1 MTSHCN
7 TNERGT
13 TLIEALVAILIL
25 VFGIVPSLAVIL
37 TGNAFSSSVR
47 NSLVASN
54 LAQEGMEVV
63 RAMRDANWFNNQA
76 FDTGLSDGVYRLEWN
91 SDVLLLE
98 SGNPPLKITPAG
110 LYNYSSGAD
119 TTFRRRVFVTKLDP
133 LGCNCELRIITE
145 VTWPERGRTKTIQ
158 VESHLFNWK

>member
-1 MTSHCN
+1 MSN
-7 TNERGT
+7 YNINERGT

>member
-1 MTSHCN
+1 MISSCN

-25 VFGIVPSLAVIL
+25 VFGIVPSLAVIF

-63 RAMRDANWFNNQA
+63 RAIRDANWFNNQP
-76 FDTGLSDGVYRLEWN
+76 FDTGLSDGAYRLEWS
-91 SDVLLLE
+91 SDALLSE
-98 SGNPPLKITPAG
+98 SGNPLLKITPAG
-110 LYNYSSGAD
+110 LYNYSSGTD
-119 TTFRRRVFVTKLDP
+119 TIFRRRILITKIDP
-133 LGCNCELRIITE
+133 LGCNCELRVITE

-158 VESHLFNWK
+158 VESHLFNWR